1 MRASAARP
9 PRLGARMV
17 WLDYLILVTL
27 VLSTAFGIW
36 RGFVKEALSL
46 AAWVLAFWIA
56 LSFSVKL
63 AAKLAPTVG
72 SAAPV
77 LAFVILFVGV
87 LVVGAVVNH
96 FVAKGIQAVGLQGF
110 DRLLGGVFGMVR
122 GVAVAALLLL
132 FVGQMYGDRTDVWQ
146 RSKLVPY
153 FKPVVG
159 WLRSHLDH
167 APNFG

>member
-1 MRASAARP
+1 
-9 PRLGARMV
+9 MV

-46 AAWVLAFWIA
+46 AAWVVAFWAA
-56 LSFSVKL
+56 LSFSGEL
-63 AAKLAPTVG
+63 ARWFAAKAGTG
-72 SAAPV
+72 NAGPV
-77 LAFVILFVGV
+77 LAFAVIFVGV

-96 FVAKGIQAVGLQGF
+96 IVHKGVEKAGLAGF
-110 DRLLGGVFGMVR
+110 DRMLGGIFGLVR
-122 GVAVAALLLL
+122 GVGIAALLLL

-153 FKPVVG
+153 FKPVVV

>member
-1 MRASAARP
+1 
-9 PRLGARMV
+9 MV

-36 RGFVKEALSL
+36 RGFVSSALSL

-56 LSFSVKL
+56 LTFAATL
-63 AAKLAPTVG
+63 AAKFAPSVG
-72 SAAPV
+72 KAAPV
-77 LAFVILFVGV
+77 LAFVTLFVGV
-87 LVVGAVVNH
+87 LVFSAVVNH
-96 FVAKGIQAVGLQGF
+96 FLVKGIEAAGLRSF
-110 DRLLGGVFGMVR
+110 DRLLGGAFGLVR
-122 GVAVAALLLL
+122 GVVVAALLLL

-153 FKPVVG
+153 FKPVVS